1 MPRFRVGDRVRVT
14 DTTAELA
21 SGTGTIIDISY
32 VSKDPEPDN
41 PTRDPRV
48 YVLQLDDGAVRR
60 FTGHEIETE

>member
-21 SGTGTIIDISY
+21 SGTGTVIDISY

-41 PTRDPRV
+41 STGDLRV
-48 YVLQLDDGAVRR
+48 YILKLGDGSVRR
-60 FTGHEIETE
+60 FTRDEIELE